1 MGQLRRGI
9 AAAAIAAILV
19 GYAVPAAAEEP
30 AKGRSAGTV
39 VKWTLIGVATGAAI
53 GFVTGFNAYDD
64 AAFAE
69 SKIGKATVAGGALG
83 AAGGFAIGLMR
94 SRPSSPRVDGT
105 TTLWRPDG
113 KMRARPAQ
121 AWAVSAPAPT
131 LRSLSLGTTG
141 QVSR

>member
-9 AAAAIAAILV
+9 AVAAIAAIFA

-30 AKGRSAGTV
+30 ATGRSAATI

-64 AAFAE
+64 ATFAE

-113 KMRARPAQ
+113 KMPARPAQ
-121 AWAVSAPAPT
+121 AWTVSRPAPT
-131 LRSLSLGTTG
+131 LRSLSLRVASV
-141 QVSR
+141 VSR